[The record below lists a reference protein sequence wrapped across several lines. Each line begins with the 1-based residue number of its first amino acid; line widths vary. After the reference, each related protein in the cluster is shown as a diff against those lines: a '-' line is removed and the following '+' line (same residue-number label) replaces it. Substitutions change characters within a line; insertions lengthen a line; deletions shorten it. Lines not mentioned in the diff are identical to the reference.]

1 MLTDKYIKL
10 QLLLSKLAQKLT
22 LPEML
27 KRKNVKI
34 LVVLAGL

>member
-10 QLLLSKLAQKLT
+10 QLLLSKLAQILT